1 MIEAQILEI
10 FSDSVR
16 ELCES
21 QLRGLVR
28 TDMSGEKASNEVK
41 DGSEKEATFKPF
53 EQSLSGEFRP
63 DYPWKK
69 VKKSGGKKEKRG
81 MQR

>member
-1 MIEAQILEI
+1 
-10 FSDSVR
+10 
-16 ELCES
+16 
-21 QLRGLVR
+21 
-28 TDMSGEKASNEVK
+28 MSGEKASNEVK

-69 VKKSGGKKEKRG
+69 VKKCAAMLSFSGKNY
-81 MQR
+81 QFIAS